1 MKGMIR
7 IKRGTGFE
15 EGFRNT
21 KLVWHQI
28 LRPLVGESLSQAQWR
43 RGCDDYLQCMGFT
56 AAHPRLCV
64 LHGDA
69 QGQHVHL
76 VACRVRATGSV

>member
-15 EGFRNT
+15 EDFGNT
-21 KLVWHQI
+21 KQVWRQI
-28 LRPLVGESLSQAQWR
+28 LRPLAGESLSQAQWR
-43 RGCDDYLQCMGFT
+43 RVCDDYLQCVGFT
-56 AAHPRLCV
+56 AAPPRLCM

-76 VACRVRATGSV
+76 VACRARATGSV